1 MKNWIIILFCFC
13 EAVQAQVF
21 QYQNLTDTV
30 VNGLIGDELII
41 DCNMINNSSSNIY
54 VEIFR
59 MENNLPTGWDM
70 YFCADVC
77 YGPNDNYGVGQV
89 LASSQQS
96 LTLHFLTSGSTT
108 AAQGNVLLKVRNY
121 ADTSEAYTYLY
132 SAETALSETEY
143 TNSEMSVYPNPCNEF
158 LNVDIENNQQSVKFE
173 IFDLTGALIQQVW
186 LRNSSGTI
194 DVKGLAS
201 GQYLLKM
208 SMDQKVIFDK
218 FVKQ

>member
-13 EAVQAQVF
+13 GAVQAQVF

-108 AAQGNVLLKVRNY
+108 ASQGNVLLKVRNY
-121 ADTSEAYTYLY
+121 ADTSEAYTYRY

-158 LNVDIENNQQSVKFE
+158 LNIDIENNQQSVKFE
-173 IFDLTGALIQQVW
+173 IFDLTGALMQQVW

-201 GQYLLKM
+201 GHYLLKM
-208 SMDQKVIFDK
+208 SMDQKIIFDK

>member
-1 MKNWIIILFCFC
+1 VKNWIIILFCFC

-41 DCNMINNSSSNIY
+41 NCNMINNSSSNIY

-96 LTLHFLTSGSTT
+96 LTLHFLTSGSNT
-108 AAQGNVLLKVRNY
+108 ASQGNVLLKVRNY
-121 ADTSEAYTYLY
+121 ADTSEAYTYRY

-173 IFDLTGALIQQVW
+173 IFDLTGALMQQVW
-186 LRNSSGTI
+186 LINSSGTI

-208 SMDQKVIFDK
+208 SMDQKIIFDK